1 MKSFSIILSLLSVI
15 VTLAGCTKTQL
26 PSVALSSDKDAIQ
39 VDAYTNSV
47 AFTLSWECTGG
58 SADIKQT
65 YVQFSAEKEF
75 LDPYI
80 LRSSSQSF
88 IVTYKDLKNMHGTFG
103 VVDNYDLYVRLLIEG
118 ENVPAVYSN
127 KLKIPVTL
135 NK

>member
-1 MKSFSIILSLLSVI
+1 MKRFSFILSLLSVI
-15 VTLAGCTKTQL
+15 VALAGCTKNQL
-26 PSVALSSDKDAIQ
+26 PSVTLSSDKDAVHI
-39 VDAYTNSV
+39 DEYTNSV

-58 SADIKQT
+58 NVEIKQT

-75 LDPYI
+75 LNPYV

-103 VVDNYDLYVRLLIEG
+103 VVENYDLYVRLLVEG
-118 ENVPAVYSN
+118 ENVPVVYSN
-127 KLKIPVTL
+127 KLKLPVTL

>member
-1 MKSFSIILSLLSVI
+1 MKHFSFILSLLSVI
-15 VTLAGCTKTQL
+15 VALAGCTKNQL
-26 PSVALSSDKDAIQ
+26 PSVTLSSDKDAVQI
-39 VDAYTNSV
+39 DEYTNSV

-58 SADIKQT
+58 NVEIKQT

-75 LDPYI
+75 LNPYV

-103 VVDNYDLYVRLLIEG
+103 VVENYDLFVRLLVEG
-118 ENVPAVYSN
+118 ENVPVVYSN
-127 KLKIPVTL
+127 KLKLPVTL